1 MTPEVRECL
10 AEMGVTEE
18 VLAKVRACSN
28 HTDGEKALD
37 EAKEVC
43 KRGFRAIAA
52 LYHPDQNQH
61 LPPEELLAKQDRF
74 KRLCSVRDSFLKS
87 RYRGPRRSN
96 VQRVAVNFDPFGYSQ
111 AMRDAMHNDLRQW
124 NNQDFQKIAKER
136 EERRRK
142 AIEILLRNL
151 DKK

>member
-10 AEMGVTEE
+10 AEMGVTDE

-43 KRGFRAIAA
+43 RRGFRSVAA

-61 LPPEELLAKQDRF
+61 LPADEIASKNERF
-74 KRLCSVRDSFLKS
+74 MRLRSVHDSFMKS

-96 VQRVAVNFDPFGYSQ
+96 VQRVTINFDPFGYSK
-111 AMRDAMHNDLRQW
+111 AMRERMHDNLRQW
-124 NNQDFQKIAKER
+124 NNQDFQRIAKER
-136 EERRRK
+136 EERRRQVL
-142 AIEILLRNL
+142 EILLR
-151 DKK
+151 DTPKK